1 MPVVR
6 TTPKGLNNVLRSLN
20 GLARVPNSEIH
31 RIAAAVVL
39 SSTQQRFQ
47 AGAGPDGIPW
57 PKSRRAEEQ
66 SGQTL
71 LDKGYAGGLVGSLQA
86 KSDAK
91 SGKVGTNK
99 AYAAMQQFGGVVKP
113 RNAKALAIPLTPQ
126 ARRAGSPTKF
136 SKKLSLVWPKGSKY
150 GWLIERQ
157 AATKRKTAREIAQ
170 YLLAPS
176 VTLPARPYLGI
187 TAADVA
193 EIRNQVRATLEASMK
208 G

>member
-1 MPVVR
+1 MPVVQ

-31 RIAAAVVL
+31 RISAGVVL

-47 AGAGPDGIPW
+47 QGVGPDGVPW
-57 PKSRRAEEQ
+57 PQSRRAEGQ

-86 KSDAK
+86 KHDAK

-99 AYAAMQQFGGVVKP
+99 SYAAMQQFGGVIKP

-126 ARRAGSPTKF
+126 ARRAGSPLKF
-136 SKKLSLVWPKGSKY
+136 GKKLALVWPKGSKF
-150 GWLIERQ
+150 GWLVERQ
-157 AATKRKTAREIAQ
+157 AATTRKTAREIAQ

-187 TAADVA
+187 TAADIA
-193 EIRNQVRATLEASMK
+193 EIRNQVRILLETSMK